1 LSLVGQTIAG
11 RFELLDLIGEG
22 GYGEVYRA
30 VQVSMDREVA
40 IKVIHPHLA
49 ATPGVSERFSREAV
63 VASKL
68 THPNSVVYFDFGE
81 VDGLL
86 YLAME
91 FVKGKAL
98 SDLLAAEGPLPVSRT
113 AHIALQVLGALR
125 EAHNQRMVHRD
136 LKPANILIT
145 TRAGDPDF
153 VKVIDFGLAKIVR
166 GPADSKPPGDGLTQ
180 TGAIMGTP
188 AYMSPEQIRGEDLDG
203 RCDLYA
209 LGIILYVCLTGR
221 KPFMGGTPVETAAR
235 QLTDP
240 IPTLRPLNPSVPET
254 MELLVMSLL
263 AKDREH
269 RPADADEVA
278 AVLAGMMDLRTPSGS
293 GALTRLQ
300 VQRQINAATTGQ
312 QPAYQS
318 GEIPAPSD
326 PVLSG
331 TLAHDQT
338 LKYGGSNTGPMAVQP
353 KASRTLLVLFI
364 TVFLAALGTV
374 GLVISRQNKTDVPVE
389 TEHDGGGQV
398 AALGPDADGASQ
410 PDDPERTAPEVSVT
424 APSDDVGGSEVDHLA
439 AQRQAVTDG
448 FQVGRETIHSAL
460 EPSLAAQRAE
470 GEQRVEAARERER
483 AAEREAER
491 EAERRR
497 SAPGTLTI
505 QANPWGVV
513 YCGGERWGDTPVTR
527 EVEPGSYDCVVR
539 GPNGRIEELTAEVRS
554 ERTTRETATFN

>member
-1 LSLVGQTIAG
+1 MSLVGQTIAG

-81 VDGLL
+81 ADGLL

-91 FVKGKAL
+91 FVKGRAL
-98 SDLLAAEGPLPVSRT
+98 ADVLVTEGPLPVSRT

-166 GPADSKPPGDGLTQ
+166 GPADSKPPGEGLTQ

-209 LGIILYVCLTGR
+209 LGIILYVCLTGT

-240 IPTLRPLNPSVPET
+240 IPTLRPLNPDVPEM

-263 AKDREH
+263 AKDRDH

-312 QPAYQS
+312 QAAYGT
-318 GEIPAPSD
+318 GEMANPTQ

-331 TLAHDQT
+331 TLTKDET
-338 LKYGGSNTGPMAVQP
+338 LKYSGASTGPVPTQP
-353 KASRTLLVLFI
+353 KASRTLLVLFL

-374 GLVISRQNKTDVPVE
+374 GLVITKKNGADDPLNTDRNDAGNPI
-389 TEHDGGGQV
+389 
-398 AALGPDADGASQ
+398 AALGPNALEPPPQTDTSE
-410 PDDPERTAPEVSVT
+410 DPS
-424 APSDDVGGSEVDHLA
+424 GSETDAATAIGEVEGSDSGVLA
-439 AQRQAVTDG
+439 AQRQALLEG
-448 FQVGRETIHSAL
+448 IRLAQVETHAAL
-460 EPSLAAQRAE
+460 EPSAHAQQA
-470 GEQRVEAARERER
+470 
-483 AAEREAER
+483 AAERRA
-491 EAERRR
+491 RRR
-497 SAPGTLTI
+497 HPDPPPPPSQGRLTI

-527 EVEPGSYDCVVR
+527 EVDPGSYDCVVR
-539 GPNGRIEELTAEVRS
+539 GPNGRIENLTAEVRS
-554 ERTTRETATFN
+554 DRTTRETATFN